1 MNKNEKFGILFLVL
15 SNLLLIF
22 SFQMYF
28 LSAISY
34 GNPAPHLSTWTSSLI
49 GLKPAFFGWGILFF
63 FFGAYM
69 LFSNRTWRGQREDTD

>member
-22 SFQMYF
+22 SIQVYL
-28 LSAISY
+28 LSETIY
-34 GNPAPHLSTWTSSLI
+34 GNPIDEHSMWIRSLVD
-49 GLKPAFFGWGILFF
+49 LNPAFFGWGILVF

-69 LFSNRTWRGQREDTD
+69 LFSKRKWRGGKEES